1 MQFKILDMIRNTIN
15 KFVKGSTNKFK
26 KSAFERRMAIKE
38 TVMNENQS
46 RTYNP
51 RSARNRS
58 LKGIVFNSK

>member
-1 MQFKILDMIRNTIN
+1 MIKNAIN

-26 KSAFERRMAIKE
+26 ITAFEKRMAIKE
-38 TVMNENQS
+38 NVMNETQS